1 MFSCI
6 NMNTKNLPVFSS
18 GTILPN
24 LDYGNILSNQKPV
37 RIFRVV
43 RNFL

>member
-6 NMNTKNLPVFSS
+6 TMNTKNLPAFSS
-18 GTILPN
+18 GTVLPN
-24 LDYGNILSNQKPV
+24 LDYGNILKNKKPV

-43 RNFL
+43 